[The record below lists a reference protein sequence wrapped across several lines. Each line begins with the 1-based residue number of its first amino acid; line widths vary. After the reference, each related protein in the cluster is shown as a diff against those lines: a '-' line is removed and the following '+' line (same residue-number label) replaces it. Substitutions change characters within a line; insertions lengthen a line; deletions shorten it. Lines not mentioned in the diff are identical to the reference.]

1 MKTVLLFYFI
11 LLASITGWSQSRITG
26 TVYNQNQEPLAGAA
40 IVVKD
45 TYKGTFSD
53 ANGKYELRNLQRG
66 LIYLKVSYLGY
77 ETFLDS
83 VKIVSGEDAQ
93 LDFVLAQ
100 SSFVSDEVVISATR
114 AGELTPTTYTN
125 LGGQAIEEANFGQ
138 DLPYLLQFTPSTVV
152 TSDAGAGIGYS
163 GVRIRGSDQT
173 RINTTV
179 NGIPLNDPESH
190 GVFWVN
196 MPDFASSAE
205 HIQIQRGVGTST
217 NGAAAFGAS
226 MNIQT
231 NMLNE
236 KAYAELDN
244 SFGSFNTFRN
254 TVKAGTGL
262 IDNQF
267 SVDARLSRLT
277 SDGYIDRASSDLQAY
292 YLAGAWHGENSLLR
306 LNVFGGHET
315 TYQAWNGISQDQLKE
330 DRTFNSA
337 GMYQED
343 NGIIR
348 FYDRE
353 VDNYDQHHYHLHFT
367 HRFSNRLNLNISGHY
382 TRGYGYYEQFR
393 EDEDFDTYQLDTLFH
408 GGQYINTSG
417 LDSIV
422 VDGNTINTTGIDQL
436 FVGADTIT
444 TTDLIRRRWL
454 DNHFYG
460 GIFSVN
466 YNNEKGFKL
475 TIGGAMNQY
484 VGDHYGEI
492 IWAEYASQSQIRDRY
507 YENTA
512 IKTEA
517 SAYTKATYQLGPAS
531 VFGDMQ
537 YRTVSYTFEGLNV
550 VNEETI
556 VTDQTVDFHFFN
568 PKAGVM
574 FDLNDRNNLYAS
586 FAVAHRE
593 PVRDDFT
600 ESSPLSRPV
609 PEQLR
614 NLELGY
620 RHKGKRLFLNANYYL
635 MDYKDQLVLTGE
647 INDVGA
653 YTRVNIPKSYRT
665 GIEIEGGYRIFN
677 RLHVAANATL
687 SQNKIVQFTEYI
699 DDYDTWEQVA
709 VTHSNTDIAFSPS
722 IIAGGQI
729 LWEPINNL
737 LLNLMPKYVGEQ
749 FLDNTSSRDKMLNA
763 YFLTNLSARYTIEDV
778 VFREITVGVLV
789 YNLFDQLYE
798 SNGYTF
804 SGFSGGELYHYN
816 YYYPQAG
823 RNFLVSLTL
832 KI

>member
-1 MKTVLLFYFI
+1 MKSVLSVILFSLFA
-11 LLASITGWSQSRITG
+11 LAGWSQNRISG
-26 TVYNQNQEPLAGAA
+26 TVYNQNNEPLAGATIA
-40 IVVKD
+40 IQES
-45 TYKGTFSD
+45 YKGTFTNAD
-53 ANGKYELRNLQRG
+53 GKYELKQLKPGMVYLQA
-66 LIYLKVSYLGY
+66 SFLGY
-77 ETFLDS
+77 QTVVDS
-83 VKIVSGEDAQ
+83 VEIVAGENKV
-93 LDFVLAQ
+93 LDFVLSP

-114 AGELTPTTYTN
+114 AGEQTPTTYTN
-125 LGGQAIEEANFGQ
+125 MNSEEIEAVNYGQ
-138 DLPYLLQFTPSTVV
+138 DLPYVLQFTPSTVV
-152 TSDAGAGIGYS
+152 TSDAGAGIGYT
-163 GVRIRGSDQT
+163 GIRIRGSDQT
-173 RINTTV
+173 RINTTI
-179 NGIPLNDPESH
+179 NGIPVNDAESH

-205 HIQIQRGVGTST
+205 NIQIQRGVGTST

-231 NMLNE
+231 NTLNE

-244 SFGSFNTFRN
+244 AYGSFNTLRN

-277 SDGYIDRASSDLQAY
+277 SDGYIDRASSDLQSY
-292 YLAGAWHGENSLLR
+292 YLAGAWHGKNSLLR
-306 LNVFGGHET
+306 VNVFGGHET
-315 TYQAWNGISQDQLKE
+315 TYQAWNGISEEQLSE

-337 GMYQED
+337 GIYEDD
-343 NGIIR
+343 NGNIQ

-367 HRFSNRLNLNISGHY
+367 HRFSNRLNANVSGHY
-382 TRGYGYYEQFR
+382 TRGYGYYEQYR
-393 EDEDFDTYQLDTLFH
+393 EDEDFEDYSLEPLYIGGDTV
-408 GGQYINTSG
+408 S
-417 LDSIV
+417 
-422 VDGNTINTTGIDQL
+422 
-436 FVGADTIT
+436 

-466 YNNEKGFKL
+466 YNNEKGLKL
-475 TIGGAMNQY
+475 TVGGAMNQY
-484 VGDHYGEI
+484 DGDHYGEI
-492 IWAEYASQSQIRDRY
+492 IWAEFASQSEIRDRY

-512 IKTEA
+512 IKAEA
-517 SAYTKATYQLGPAS
+517 SAYAKATYQLGPAS
-531 VFGDMQ
+531 VFADLQ

-586 FAVAHRE
+586 FAVSHRE

-600 ESSPLSRPV
+600 ESSPQSRPV

-614 NLELGY
+614 NLEAGY

-653 YTRVNIPKSYRT
+653 YTRVNIPKSYRM
-665 GIEIEGGYRIFN
+665 GIELEGGYRIYD
-677 RLHVAANATL
+677 RLQIAANATF
-687 SQNKIVQFTEYI
+687 SQNKIQEFTEYI

-709 VTHSNTDIAFSPS
+709 VSHTNTDIAFSPS
-722 IIAGGQI
+722 IIAGAQI
-729 LWEPINNL
+729 TWEPINNL
-737 LLNLMPKYVGEQ
+737 NLSLMPKYVGEQ
-749 FLDNTSSRDKMLNA
+749 FLDNTSNRDKMLDA
-763 YFLTNLSARYTIEDV
+763 YFLTNLNLRYTIKDL
-778 VFREITVGVLV
+778 VFREITLGVLV

-798 SNGYTF
+798 SNGYTY
-804 SGFSGGELYHYN
+804 SGISGGEIIHYN

-832 KI
+832 KM

>member
-1 MKTVLLFYFI
+1 MKSVLSVTLI
-11 LLASITGWSQSRITG
+11 LLSALAGWSQNHISG
-26 TVYNQNQEPLAGAA
+26 TVYNQNQEPLAGAT
-40 IVVKD
+40 IVIED
-45 TYKGTFSD
+45 TYKGAFTNAD
-53 ANGKYELRNLQRG
+53 GRYELRNLKPG
-66 LIYLKVSYLGY
+66 IIFLKASFLGY
-77 ETFLDS
+77 QTVLDS
-83 VKIVSGEDAQ
+83 IEIASGKTMS
-93 LDFVLAQ
+93 LDFVLPP

-114 AGELTPTTYTN
+114 AGEQTPTTYTN
-125 LGGQAIEEANFGQ
+125 MNSDEIEAANYGQ
-138 DLPYLLQFTPSTVV
+138 DLPYVLQFTPSTVV
-152 TSDAGAGIGYS
+152 TSDAGAGVGYT
-163 GVRIRGSDQT
+163 GIRIRGSDQT
-173 RINTTV
+173 RINTTI
-179 NGIPLNDPESH
+179 NGIPVNDAESH

-205 HIQIQRGVGTST
+205 NIQIQRGVGTST

-231 NMLNE
+231 NTLNE

-244 SFGSFNTFRN
+244 AYGSFNTLRN

-262 IDNQF
+262 IDNKF
-267 SVDARLSRLT
+267 SVDARLSRLS
-277 SDGYIDRASSDLQAY
+277 SDGYIDRSSSDLQSY
-292 YLAGAWHGENSLLR
+292 YLAGAWHGKNSLLR
-306 LNVFGGHET
+306 VNVFGGHET
-315 TYQAWNGISQDQLKE
+315 TYQAWNGISEEQLLE
-330 DRTFNSA
+330 ERTFNSA
-337 GMYQED
+337 GMHED
-343 NGIIR
+343 ENGNIR

-367 HRFSNRLNLNISGHY
+367 HRFSNRLNASVSGHY
-382 TRGYGYYEQFR
+382 TRGYGYYEQYR
-393 EDEDFDTYQLDTLFH
+393 EDEDFEDYSLTPLHIGD
-408 GGQYINTSG
+408 
-417 LDSIV
+417 
-422 VDGNTINTTGIDQL
+422 
-436 FVGADTIT
+436 DTIA

-475 TIGGAMNQY
+475 TVGGAMNQY

-492 IWAEYASQSQIRDRY
+492 IWAEYASQSQVRDRY

-517 SAYTKATYQLGPAS
+517 SAYAKATYQLGPAS
-531 VFGDMQ
+531 VFADLQ

-600 ESSPLSRPV
+600 ESSPQSRPV

-614 NLELGY
+614 NLEVGY

-653 YTRVNIPKSYRT
+653 YPRVNIPQSFRM
-665 GIEIEGGYRIFN
+665 GIEIEGGYRIYN
-677 RLHVAANATL
+677 RLHIAANATF
-687 SQNKIVQFTEYI
+687 SQNKIQEFTEYI

-709 VTHSNTDIAFSPS
+709 VSHSNTDIAFSPS
-722 IIAGGQI
+722 IIAGAQI
-729 LWEPINNL
+729 TWEPINNFNL
-737 LLNLMPKYVGEQ
+737 SLMPKYVGEQ
-749 FLDNTSSRDKMLNA
+749 FLDNTSNRDKMLDA
-763 YFLTNLSARYTIEDV
+763 YFLTNLNLRYTIEDL

-798 SNGYTF
+798 SNGYTY

-816 YYYPQAG
+816 HYYPQAG

-832 KI
+832 KM